1 MRKTNETKTV
11 VGNIDP
17 DVLAFTVGN
26 DHILDREL
34 IEWDCL
40 GTAAHVSMLTRMP
53 QTTPLFTQADRNAV
67 VAELSRIANSAR
79 AGNFVITEVDQDGH
93 LAIERVLTERLGDIG
108 KRVHTGRSRNDQIA
122 TAIRLYGRDQLLGCM
137 EETIALA
144 TALLKFA
151 KKHVSIPMVGRTHLQ
166 PAMPSSVGLWAS
178 CYAEGLL
185 DDLITVWGAY
195 DFLNRCPLG
204 SAAGYGVPLPIDRPF
219 VARVLGFREP
229 VHNVMYA
236 GNTRG
241 KTESVTVS
249 ALTQIMLTL
258 SRFAEDLILFTMPE
272 FGYFNVPK
280 AFCTGSSIMPQ
291 KYNLDVCEL
300 IRAKSAKMIG
310 RSTGIAAMLKATP
323 GGYNRD
329 MQDTKEILMD
339 AFNTTRTSLRMLT
352 RLVPGL
358 TPVPKKLRNAF
369 EPGVFAAD
377 RALELVAGG
386 MPFRDAYHQIRNNLD
401 DLAQMNPDDALA
413 AKTHLGAPAGLDFDF
428 YTSWVK
434 SEKTGLTLER
444 RTIQRAFTKLMKPVP
459 EK

>member
-1 MRKTNETKTV
+1 MKKTNDTHTV
-11 VGNIDP
+11 VGDIDP
-17 DVLAFTVGN
+17 DILAFTVGN
-26 DHILDREL
+26 DPILDREL
-34 IEWDCL
+34 VEWDCL
-40 GTAAHVSMLTRMP
+40 GTAAHVSMLARMP
-53 QTTPLFTQADRNAV
+53 LSPPLFTQANRNAV
-67 VAELSRIANSAR
+67 VAELVEIGDSAR
-79 AGNFVITEVDQDGH
+79 AKRFVITDADQDGH

-108 KRVHTGRSRNDQIA
+108 KRVHTGRSRNDQVA
-122 TAIRLYGRDQLLGCM
+122 TAIRLYGRDQLLSCM
-137 EETIALA
+137 EETVALA
-144 TALLKFA
+144 AALVKFA
-151 KKHVSIPMVGRTHLQ
+151 KKHAKIPMVGRTHLQ

-204 SAAGYGVPLPIDRPF
+204 SAASYGVPLPTDRAF
-219 VARVLGFREP
+219 LAHALGFREP

-272 FGYFNVPK
+272 FGYFDVPK

-300 IRAKSAKMIG
+300 IRAKSAKILG
-310 RSTGIAAMLKATP
+310 LSASVAAMLKAMP

-329 MQDTKEILMD
+329 MQDTKEILMQSFD
-339 AFNTTRTSLRMLT
+339 TTRASLRILT
-352 RLVPGL
+352 RLVAGL
-358 TPVPKKLRNAF
+358 KPIPEKLRAAF
-369 EPGVFAAD
+369 EPGVFATD

-386 MPFRDAYHQIRNNLD
+386 MPFRDAYHQIRNNLG

-413 AKTHLGAPAGLDFDF
+413 AKTHLGAPAGLDFAF
-428 YTSWVK
+428 YASWIA
-434 SEKTGLTLER
+434 SEKSGVAIER
-444 RTIQRAFTKLMKPVP
+444 RTIRQAFTKLMKPVP